1 MNPPKKGGKMG
12 GGYPPSSPSLDRSLS
27 NVLEQH
33 SNKVALVPVTWS
45 TVEDEKSMADGTVK
59 GMYGK
64 IL

>member
-1 MNPPKKGGKMG
+1 MG